1 MNATIIAEE
10 MYLNLKPS
18 ENDVLIILYGA
29 HGSPNN
35 KDGFVNFM
43 HDVYDQVA
51 LPFAGHTFWYI
62 LNTYNTLSAVT
73 TLPLHNITTQFNKIY
88 KGLSRFLSILSMAYI
103 LKQKTTVCVTP

>member
-29 HGSPNN
+29 HSSLNN
-35 KDGFVNFM
+35 KDRFVNFM

-62 LNTYNTLSAVT
+62 LNITHNTRCYYPPST
-73 TLPLHNITTQFNKIY
+73 HNIKTQYNK
-88 KGLSRFLSILSMAYI
+88 YI
-103 LKQKTTVCVTP
+103 